1 MTTYLLFVNETVI
14 TDHIKIQYNNILM
27 KNMYL
32 IPKIVL
38 KSILI
43 MLDLDSKIFVYI
55 FRIDSSIQNVIVD
68 QIIYVLD
75 SLLILLFFF
84 YIFTWYVG
92 FS

>member
-32 IPKIVL
+32 IPKIFL